1 MNKYKIL
8 IMLFLL
14 STGVKSNA
22 TAADQY
28 TGSGN
33 PIFDSKPNQAEEKQR
48 QLNQQLKEAVKN
60 ADFQKIEELLKQGA
74 DINFQNANGDTLLM
88 IVASSLSLSH
98 PTRPL
103 IGGGSQP
110 SPHVAI
116 SSERWS
122 WSPSRRNL
130 KKQHDLLKFLVN
142 HNADMNIQNKQGWTV
157 LMMLASLQQD
167 DWAVRFIASQEAELD
182 IQDNKGRTALM
193 FAAFYQRSNSVM
205 VLSQKGAN
213 ANIKDKYDR
222 TALTYAI
229 ETLNDMN
236 VAILSQYTNEAEK
249 SLALE
254 IVEQTERVIKDVLSA
269 ASKTQQQIQQ
279 GEDIR
284 KIKEILNNSQNK
296 PPKRIEPLN
305 EQLIEAVKNVDS
317 TKVIHLLEQGANP
330 NAKDKDGKPVLI
342 LVIGNEREDNSL
354 FNSQVARRFRRKSRN
369 DIVDQLISYGANTEA
384 RDDEGKTAMTWAVI
398 EGHFGTLFNLIIHG
412 ASVFTRDTKHNKTAL
427 MWAKDTKKHDQ
438 VLIEFL
444 ETAEILETVHD
455 QVLIEILETVR
466 VLEPTEKQ
474 DQLKELEDSKRHCK
488 SIF

>member
-1 MNKYKIL
+1 MNKYKFLIL
-8 IMLFLL
+8 LFLL

-33 PIFDSKPNQAEEKQR
+33 PIFDSKPNQEKLTEEEKQT
-48 QLNQQLKEAVKN
+48 QLNEQLKEAVKN
-60 ADFQKIEELLKQGA
+60 VDFQKLKELLKQGA
-74 DINFQNANGDTLLM
+74 DINFQNENGDTFLM
-88 IVASSLSLSH
+88 IVASSLSRNH
-98 PTRPL
+98 PISPL
-103 IGGGSQP
+103 IGGGDQP

-122 WSPSRRNL
+122 WSSSFEKHI
-130 KKQHDLLKFLVN
+130 KKQRDLLKFLVN

-236 VAILSQYTNEAEK
+236 VAILSEYTNEAEK
-249 SLALE
+249 SLALKLA
-254 IVEQTERVIKDVLSA
+254 EQTEKIIKDVLSVA
-269 ASKTQQQIQQ
+269 TSQTLQQIQQ
-279 GEDIR
+279 GEDIH
-284 KIKEILNNSQNK
+284 KIKETLKNSQNK
-296 PPKRIEPLN
+296 PPNRVEPLN

-317 TKVIHLLEQGANP
+317 IKVIHLLEQGANP
-330 NAKDKDGKPVLI
+330 NAKDIDGKTVLM
-342 LVIGNEREDNSL
+342 LVVGNEREDSSL
-354 FNSQVARRFRRKSRN
+354 FNSQIARRHIILSRN
-369 DIVDQLISYGANTEA
+369 NIVDHLISSGANIEA
-384 RDDEGKTAMTWAVI
+384 TDDEGKTAMIWVVI
-398 EGHFGTLFNLIIHG
+398 EGDFGTLLNLVTHG
-412 ASVFTRDTKHNKTAL
+412 ASVLTRDTKHNKTAL
-427 MWAKDTKKHDQ
+427 MWAKDKKRDRIFIQALTK
-438 VLIEFL
+438 
-444 ETAEILETVHD
+444 AEAEE
-455 QVLIEILETVR
+455 QA
-466 VLEPTEKQ
+466 
-474 DQLKELEDSKRHCK
+474 QLKELEDSKRRCRNT
-488 SIF
+488 F